1 MLRIYRVLLRW
12 MILRGFLHVGDDV
25 WGAIIHQAGDP
36 GPHIRVVAALPP
48 QVVVQSS
55 VSATLPNGD
64 NLTAVQATHVGL
76 LWRTA
81 RHIMVHIWAGL
92 PEADFVDVDPWA
104 VVSGEGGANRLELT
118 IKLMVRPAGDKLKN
132 VF

>member
-1 MLRIYRVLLRW
+1 MPASALPGATDLQGVATLDD
-12 MILRGFLHVGDDV
+12 LRGFLHVGDDV

-36 GPHIRVVAALPP
+36 GAHIRVVAALPP

-64 NLTAVQATHVGL
+64 NLTAVQAT
-76 LWRTA
+76 A
-81 RHIMVHIWAGL
+81 RNMVHIWVGL
-92 PEADFVDVDPWA
+92 SEVDFVDVDRWA